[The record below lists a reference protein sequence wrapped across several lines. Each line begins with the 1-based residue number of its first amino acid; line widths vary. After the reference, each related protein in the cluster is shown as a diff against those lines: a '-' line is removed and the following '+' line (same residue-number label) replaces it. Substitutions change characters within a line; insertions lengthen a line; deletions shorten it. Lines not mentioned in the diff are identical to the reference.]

1 MKKCYIELEVPDNF
15 DPAADI
21 EGVQF
26 SEDVDLSET
35 EVITCLDELP
45 PVEIKPLTD
54 DQAKKL
60 EELCKVIID
69 EVSENSV
76 IRVMVSPD
84 YSELDAQLLQQ
95 LLNTVEATY
104 KRPAII
110 LVNSL
115 ELMVEN
121 PEASIDMLNK
131 MIAKIKV
138 RSAVKDT
145 SGIVLPN

>member
-26 SEDVDLSET
+26 SENVDLSET
-35 EVITCLDELP
+35 EVITCLNELP

-54 DQAKKL
+54 DQVKRL
-60 EELCKVIID
+60 EELCKVTVD

-95 LLNTVEATY
+95 LLSTVEATY

-121 PEASIDMLNK
+121 PEASVDMLNK